1 MGGDIEVCSREGEGS
16 VFSFEVEAPSQ
27 APAPPHEPV
36 PLLPGHQPHAGD
48 QELVSGARVLLVED
62 NAINREIVMDLLSA
76 AGVIVGV
83 ANNGQEALDRLDREQ
98 FDVVLMD
105 CLMPVMDGYA
115 ATRALRMRPQLQS
128 LPVIALTANAMVG
141 DRDKALA
148 AGMNDHLAKPIK
160 VDELLA
166 TLARWVA
173 PETARSLQAQK
184 LP

>member
-1 MGGDIEVCSREGEGS
+1 
-16 VFSFEVEAPSQ
+16 
-27 APAPPHEPV
+27 
-36 PLLPGHQPHAGD
+36 
-48 QELVSGARVLLVED
+48 VLLVED